1 MNGLKMAIPF
11 TDLEE
16 ARENRERIEKDRL
29 TEKQQPDIPFPVRHK
44 KPKKKVRKT
53 GEPMRRRK

>member
-1 MNGLKMAIPF
+1 MAIPF